1 MASEPSSSQSA
12 QKQDKSPEAAQKQD
26 KGPEAAQKQD
36 KSPEAAQ
43 KQEKGPEAAQKRD
56 KKEGLLTHIVNIYRL
71 VIKELRS
78 IRADPMMLV
87 LVVYTFTV
95 AVYTVATGASTEA
108 TDLTVGVVD
117 EDNSDLS
124 HRLVDA
130 LNPPLFKRP
139 VLISADEI
147 DANMNDGRL
156 IFVLEIPPS
165 FESKL
170 LAGRDPSLQI
180 NVDATAM
187 AKAGNGAVYLQTI
200 IAQEIAK
207 FQAGREGATSQPANV
222 VIRAKFNPDMYAY
235 WFSSVMQIV
244 NNITMLAVILTGAA
258 LIREREQGTV
268 EHLLVMPVVPAEIML
283 SKIIANG
290 LVILIAAGLSLAL
303 VVQWLLKV
311 PIAGSLALFLAG
323 ATLYAL
329 TVAALGI
336 LLGTIATTMGQF
348 ALLAAPVLLVMQL
361 LSGGATPMESMP
373 VWLQHVMRIISPT
386 PHFVAFSQAVL
397 YRGADLSIVWP
408 ELVAMAVI
416 GSIYFAFALSRF
428 RRVIFGD

>member
-1 MASEPSSSQSA
+1 MGSEPSSSHSA
-12 QKQDKSPEAAQKQD
+12 QKQDRNPQVAQKQD
-26 KGPEAAQKQD
+26 KE
-36 KSPEAAQ
+36 
-43 KQEKGPEAAQKRD
+43 
-56 KKEGLLTHIVNIYRL
+56 EGLLTHIVNVYRL

-139 VLISADEI
+139 ILISADEI

-170 LAGRDPSLQI
+170 LAGRDPSLQM

-268 EHLLVMPVVPAEIML
+268 EHLLVMPVVPPEIML

-290 LVILIAAGLSLAL
+290 LVILIAAGLSLAF

-408 ELVAMAVI
+408 DLVAMAVI
-416 GSIYFAFALSRF
+416 GSVYFAFALHRF
-428 RRVIFGD
+428 RRVIFGT

>member
-1 MASEPSSSQSA
+1 MSSELPAPHVA
-12 QKQDKSPEAAQKQD
+12 QVQAAN
-26 KGPEAAQKQD
+26 
-36 KSPEAAQ
+36 
-43 KQEKGPEAAQKRD
+43 
-56 KKEGLLTHIVNIYRL
+56 EGLLTHLVNIFRL
-71 VIKELRS
+71 AVKELRS

-87 LVVYTFTV
+87 LVAYTFSI

-108 TDLTVGVVD
+108 KDLTVGVVD
-117 EDNSDLS
+117 EDRSDLS
-124 HRLVDA
+124 RQLLDA
-130 LNPPLFKRP
+130 LHPPLFKRS
-139 VLISADEI
+139 VLIKPTEI

-165 FESKL
+165 FQSDL
-170 LAGRDPSLQI
+170 LAGRQASLQL

-187 AKAGNGAVYLQTI
+187 AQAGNGAVYIQSI
-200 IAQEIAK
+200 IAQELAN
-207 FQAGREGATSQPANV
+207 FQAGREAPLHSPANV
-222 VIRAKFNPDMYAY
+222 VIRAKFNPNLYAN
-235 WFSSVMQIV
+235 WFSSVMQVV

-290 LVILIAAGLSLAL
+290 LVILIAAGLSLSL
-303 VVQWLLKV
+303 VVQGLLKV
-311 PIAGSLALFLAG
+311 PITGSLTLFLAG
-323 ATLYAL
+323 ATLYTL

-373 VWLQHVMRIISPT
+373 VWLQHLMRVISPT

-397 YRGADLSIVWP
+397 YRGANLAIVWP
-408 ELVAMAVI
+408 LLLAMMAI
-416 GSIYFAFALSRF
+416 GSVYFAFALNRF

>member
-26 KGPEAAQKQD
+26 
-36 KSPEAAQ
+36 
-43 KQEKGPEAAQKRD
+43 KGPEAAQKRD

-139 VLISADEI
+139 VLINADEI

-268 EHLLVMPVVPAEIML
+268 EHLLVMPVVPPEIML

-290 LVILIAAGLSLAL
+290 LVILIAAGLSLAF

-311 PIAGSLALFLAG
+311 PIAGSLTLFLAG